1 MHDTIDSYIIELEL
15 MVDKNSQVNTECC
28 KAIGCSNVYV
38 HDETNTFVEMELFR
52 YGFGAAYIQRSVEG
66 MCCDT
71 RTFCLIVYI
80 VPIVPIVK
88 LNASINI

>member
-1 MHDTIDSYIIELEL
+1 MHDTIDSNIIELEL
-15 MVDKNSQVNTECC
+15 MVDKKLQVNTESC
-28 KAIGCSNVYV
+28 KAIGCSTVYV
-38 HDETNTFVEMELFR
+38 HDETKTSVEMELFW

-80 VPIVPIVK
+80 VPIVK